1 MSAELRARVLA
12 AAAAEASPTRA
23 AVTRRATWI
32 SVAAAASAVG
42 VFVICSMLMSDGHLV
57 SLGGEVTNGQRMER
71 PVWLVVATV
80 AGALGV
86 AMTAVWLAL
95 SRGRSMLGRSRG
107 WLLCGAALIPISLFA
122 WKVMCSSM
130 AFGDAM
136 VAWPT
141 RPGLRC
147 LSLSLLVAVGPL
159 LSFLAIRRAAPV
171 PVHPALN
178 GALLGFAAGACAWVA
193 VDLWCPVAS
202 VPHLLLG
209 HVLPLFVLAG
219 VGALLGRALLSLR
232 RR

>member
-12 AAAAEASPTRA
+12 AVAAESSPTRA
-23 AVTRRATWI
+23 AITRRATWI

-57 SLGGEVTNGQRMER
+57 SLGGEVAHGHRVVR

-86 AMTAVWLAL
+86 AVTAVWLAL

-107 WLLCGAALIPISLFA
+107 WLLCGAVLIPISLFA
-122 WKVMCSSM
+122 WKVLCSNM
-130 AFGDAM
+130 ASGDALIP
-136 VAWPT
+136 WPT

-159 LSFLAIRRAAPV
+159 VAFLAIRRAAPV

-178 GALLGFAAGACAWVA
+178 GAVLGFAAGACAWVA

-202 VPHLLLG
+202 VSHLLLG

-219 VGALLGRALLSLR
+219 VGALLGQALLSLR